1 MMHASF
7 LLNHEILLLI
17 MNMHRLDIVRMMWTV
32 GGHCNLL
39 TSVRNLMAPS
49 AKVPVIIVLSLQL
62 QLKRMCLEQPNNLY
76 VTVSLRLC
84 SHGQNI
90 RC

>member
-7 LLNHEILLLI
+7 LLNDEIVLLI
-17 MNMHRLDIVRMMWTV
+17 MNMRRLDIVRMMWTV
-32 GGHCNLL
+32 GGHCSLL

-49 AKVPVIIVLSLQL
+49 AKVLVTIVLRQQL
-62 QLKRMCLEQPNNLY
+62 QLRRMCLEQPNNLY
-76 VTVSLRLC
+76 VTVSLRLY
-84 SHGQNI
+84 SHEQNI